1 MSARFSGRALGHVAL
16 LVVAALV
23 AAACG
28 TSQTAQAPSSPSP
41 TPPPTGGTVTIAG
54 KVGFGTGVIGGEP
67 VAILTPARDG
77 TVVGYWVTS
86 TLTAAGSRLERHLQ
100 ALASGAV
107 SSATRESA
115 RSMLERLAKARA
127 RGQVVQPRIT
137 YPITA
142 PPAATATTTG
152 GEYTLNVP
160 ASLVGQQI
168 TVCVLGP
175 NVTGAPNPGD
185 PSIPGLCGTMTVQQN
200 QGGSTFVNRMSFL
213 LARQQLGT
221 YFVLESAS
229 NIFQPTPLGQATP
242 INLVTIAPLTAAD
255 RDFLNARLVVG
266 AVPQTWPNNSVYAG
280 NNPATTAALRVVGSV
295 SGNTYSLRGRVQWRS
310 DRVRNAEYQLDARA
324 DGTLV
329 PAFFAD
335 RNDNDQRETNE
346 VRELACRWTR
356 PGAQSTWG
364 NDNGRGDQI
373 WNSGILP
380 ENTGAPFLFLMT
392 TDSAIIT
399 PTANSGYFVLP
410 VVEPLGCVPFLVA
423 QDTSAPRFGEAPATL
438 PESSPP
444 GDRNFDVDA
453 GGTIAGGLKGQVVV
467 PFPEPQLP
475 DPSAT
480 ADFFDELEWTLFIPA
495 NDQDD
500 FAKAGDW
507 DRDLGVN
514 DGTAAAAWDAH
525 VGSFVALAGAA
536 HQDLSGRVD
545 ALTGMRLRF
554 TGCDTAGGA
563 VRDDEITCPPPTP
576 RQTFRVDWSA
586 QFGDGW
592 ATNLDP
598 INVQDLAG
606 NSTAPGVS
614 LQWTGNVVP

>member
-1 MSARFSGRALGHVAL
+1 
-16 LVVAALV
+16 
-23 AAACG
+23 
-28 TSQTAQAPSSPSP
+28 
-41 TPPPTGGTVTIAG
+41 VTIAG

-115 RSMLERLAKARA
+115 RRMLERLAKARA
-127 RGQVVQPRIT
+127 RGQVAQPRIT

-142 PPAATATTTG
+142 PPAGTATTTG

-221 YFVLESAS
+221 YFVLERS
-229 NIFQPTPLGQATP
+229 NIFEPTPLGQATP
-242 INLVTIAPLTAAD
+242 INLVTIAPLTDAD

-310 DRVRNAEYQLDARA
+310 DRVRNAEYQLDPRGGPFNVTFGQTTLEGFCVRMAAPGRRQQRCPWQA
-324 DGTLV
+324 DH
-329 PAFFAD
+329 P
-335 RNDNDQRETNE
+335 
-346 VRELACRWTR
+346 VRR
-356 PGAQSTWG
+356 
-364 NDNGRGDQI
+364 GRSNRG
-373 WNSGILP
+373 S
-380 ENTGAPFLFLMT
+380 FLFLMT
-392 TDSAIIT
+392 TDSEIIT
-399 PTANSGYFVLP
+399 PTANSGYFVRP
-410 VVEPLGCVPFLVA
+410 VVDPLRCVPFLVA

-438 PESSPP
+438 PESSPQRQTGTSAWARP
-444 GDRNFDVDA
+444 GR
-453 GGTIAGGLKGQVVV
+453 
-467 PFPEPQLP
+467 
-475 DPSAT
+475 
-480 ADFFDELEWTLFIPA
+480 
-495 NDQDD
+495 
-500 FAKAGDW
+500 
-507 DRDLGVN
+507 
-514 DGTAAAAWDAH
+514 
-525 VGSFVALAGAA
+525 
-536 HQDLSGRVD
+536 
-545 ALTGMRLRF
+545 
-554 TGCDTAGGA
+554 
-563 VRDDEITCPPPTP
+563 PTP
-576 RQTFRVDWSA
+576 TAWARSWSRSPSRC
-586 QFGDGW
+586 W
-592 ATNLDP
+592 PTSPELP
-598 INVQDLAG
+598 
-606 NSTAPGVS
+606 TAS
-614 LQWTGNVVP
+614 WS

>member
-1 MSARFSGRALGHVAL
+1 VSARFSGRALGHVAL

-28 TSQTAQAPSSPSP
+28 TSQTAQAPSTP

-142 PPAATATTTG
+142 PPAGTATTTG

-175 NVTGAPNPGD
+175 NVTGNPNPGD

-280 NNPATTAALRVVGSV
+280 NDPATTAALRVVGSV

-324 DGTLV
+324 DGTFV
-329 PAFFAD
+329 PAFIAD
-335 RNDNDQRETNE
+335 RDNDDSFDNNE
-346 VRELACRWTR
+346 VGELACRWTQ
-356 PGAQSTWG
+356 PGSGQWG
-364 NDNGRGDQI
+364 RDDLRGQQI
-373 WNSGILP
+373 FDSRIVRVNA
-380 ENTGAPFLFLMT
+380 GAPFLFLMT

-410 VVEPLGCVPFLVA
+410 VVAPLGCVPFLVA

-438 PESSPP
+438 PESRPS
-444 GDRNFDVDA
+444 GDRNYSVGTPGPANA
-453 GGTIAGGLKGQVVV
+453 GGFGQTVV
-467 PFPEPQLP
+467 PFPEPLLS
-475 DPSAT
+475 DPAVAAAS
-480 ADFFDELEWTLFIPA
+480 FLNEPEWTLFIPA
-495 NDQDD
+495 NDQGN
-500 FAKAGDW
+500 FRKA
-507 DRDLGVN
+507 N
-514 DGTAAAAWDAH
+514 NGTDNNTDPNAVALWDAH
-525 VGSFVALAGAA
+525 IGAFRRGPAGEPLHVDLIGRIDAA
-536 HQDLSGRVD
+536 
-545 ALTGMRLRF
+545 TGARLRF
-554 TGCDTAGGA
+554 PNTDPELTL
-563 VRDDEITCPPPTP
+563 PPPTP
-576 RQTFRVDWSA
+576 PQTFRADWSA
-586 QFGDGW
+586 QTGDAWRTG
-592 ATNLDP
+592 NDP

-606 NSTAPGVS
+606 NSTSPGVS

>member
-1 MSARFSGRALGHVAL
+1 VSARFSGRALGHVAL

-28 TSQTAQAPSSPSP
+28 TSETAQAPSPSPSP
-41 TPPPTGGTVTIAG
+41 TPPPTGGTVTISG
-54 KVGFGTGVIGGEP
+54 KVGFGNVVPPLTEP

-115 RSMLERLAKARA
+115 RSMLERLAQARA
-127 RGQVVQPRIT
+127 RSQVVQPRIT

-142 PPAATATTTG
+142 PPAGTATTTG

-168 TVCVLGP
+168 TVCVLGR
-175 NVTGAPNPGD
+175 NVTREDNPGD

-213 LARQQLGT
+213 LARQELGT
-221 YFVLESAS
+221 YFVLESS

-255 RDFLNARLVVG
+255 REFLDARLVVG
-266 AVPQTWPNNSVYAG
+266 AVPATWPNNSVYAG
-280 NNPATTAALRVVGSV
+280 NNAAVNAALRVVGSV

-310 DRVRNAEYQLDARA
+310 DRVRNAEYLLDPRG
-324 DGTLV
+324 GTLNV
-329 PAFFAD
+329 TVGQTTRQGFRCEWQPQGVANNVA
-335 RNDNDQRETNE
+335 RGSQIIQSGVVDQTD
-346 VRELACRWTR
+346 
-356 PGAQSTWG
+356 S
-364 NDNGRGDQI
+364 
-373 WNSGILP
+373 
-380 ENTGAPFLFLMT
+380 FLFLMT
-392 TDSAIIT
+392 TDSQIIT

-410 VVEPLGCVPFLVA
+410 VVDPLRCVPFLVA

-475 DPSAT
+475 DPNAAAT
-480 ADFFDELEWTLFIPA
+480 FFDELEWTLFIPA

-507 DRDLGVN
+507 DRD
-514 DGTAAAAWDAH
+514 GTVDDTNAAAAWDAH
-525 VGSFVALAGAA
+525 VGSFVAAAVAA

-563 VRDDEITCPPPTP
+563 VRDPEITCPPPTP

-586 QFGDGW
+586 QAGDAW
-592 ATNLDP
+592 ANAGTDP

-606 NSTAPGVS
+606 NSTSPGAS

>member
-1 MSARFSGRALGHVAL
+1 
-16 LVVAALV
+16 VVAALV
-23 AAACG
+23 ATACG
-28 TSQTAQAPSSPSP
+28 TSETAQAPSPSP
-41 TPPPTGGTVTIAG
+41 TPPPTGDTVTVAG
-54 KVGFGTGVIGGEP
+54 KVLFGGVPPLSGEP
-67 VAILTPARDG
+67 VFDGPPARDG

-86 TLTAAGSRLERHLQ
+86 TLTAAGSRLERRLQ

-115 RSMLERLAKARA
+115 RRMLERLQQARA
-127 RGQVVQPRIT
+127 RSRVPQPRIT

-185 PSIPGLCGTMTVQQN
+185 PSVPGLCGTMTVQAN
-200 QGGSTFVNRMSFL
+200 QGGSTFVNRMSFVM
-213 LARQQLGT
+213 ARQQFGR
-221 YFVLESAS
+221 YIVLETAS
-229 NIFQPTPLGQATP
+229 NIFGETPLGQATP
-242 INLVTIAPLTAAD
+242 INLVTLAPLTTAD

-280 NNPATTAALRVVGSV
+280 NNAATTAALRVVGSV
-295 SGNTYSLRGRVQWRS
+295 SGATYSLRGRVQWRS
-310 DRVRNAEYQLDARA
+310 DRVRNTEYQLDARGGTFSISA
-324 DGTLV
+324 TVDEETVTRRGFACNWTPDGVANNPERALQIIQSGV
-329 PAFFAD
+329 V
-335 RNDNDQRETNE
+335 DQTE
-346 VRELACRWTR
+346 
-356 PGAQSTWG
+356 S
-364 NDNGRGDQI
+364 
-373 WNSGILP
+373 ILW
-380 ENTGAPFLFLMT
+380 LMT
-392 TDSAIIT
+392 TESQILT
-399 PTANSGYFVLP
+399 PTAQAGYFVLP
-410 VVEPLGCVPFLVA
+410 VLEPLGCVPFLVA
-423 QDTSAPRFGEAPATL
+423 QDTSAPRFGEAPSTL

-453 GGTIAGGLKGQVVV
+453 GGVIDGAARGQVVI

-475 DPSAT
+475 DPDAGN
-480 ADFFDELEWTLFIPA
+480 AFFDELEWTLFIPA

-507 DRDLGVN
+507 DGDW
-514 DGTAAAAWDAH
+514 DDDADIEDSTAAAAWDAH
-525 VGSFVALAGAA
+525 VAAFVGAPGAA
-536 HQDLSGRVD
+536 HLDLSGRTD

-554 TGCDTAGGA
+554 AGCADAI
-563 VRDDEITCPPPTP
+563 DPEIVCPPPTP
-576 RQTFRVDWSA
+576 RQTFRADWSA
-586 QFGDGW
+586 QAGDGW
-592 ATNLDP
+592 ATGSDP